1 MIVLFVV
8 LLFYSLFSMVT
19 AMDAL
24 DLARGAMR
32 VLLTLVLVVVYRFS
46 DQVALEG
53 VVLIFGVIQLA
64 LLSFVR
70 MEVRLDHERN

>member
-8 LLFYSLFSMVT
+8 LLFYSLFTMFTS
-19 AMDAL
+19 MDAL
-24 DLARGAMR
+24 ELARGAMR

-53 VVLIFGVIQLA
+53 VVLILGVIQLA
-64 LLSFVR
+64 LLAFVR